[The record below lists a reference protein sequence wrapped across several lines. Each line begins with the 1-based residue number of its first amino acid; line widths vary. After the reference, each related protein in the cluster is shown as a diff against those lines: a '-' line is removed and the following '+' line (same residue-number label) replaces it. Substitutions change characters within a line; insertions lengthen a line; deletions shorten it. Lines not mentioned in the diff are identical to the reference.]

1 MEGASEDIASA
12 TEEVLAEGPSGTP
25 GLGAAPPTP
34 HLLRHPSSAPTAGPS
49 SVPAK
54 HTAQQHP
61 TGLSGGS
68 SLTHPESALGATHTQ
83 EVEPL
88 ASYTCPVC
96 FSPPTYATI
105 TPCGHVLCGD
115 CLFTAV
121 KTTIQRGAY
130 TLPAGERMVARCP
143 VCRAAIPGWDGKGGG
158 VIGLRPRAVF
168 SL

>member
-1 MEGASEDIASA
+1 MVEHVPRTSSPPQNMEGASKDIASA
-12 TEEVLAEGPSGTP
+12 TEEVLAEGSSGKP
-25 GLGAAPPTP
+25 GLGAALPTP
-34 HLLRHPSSAPTAGPS
+34 QLLRHPSPAPTAGPS
-49 SVPAK
+49 SVPVK

-61 TGLSGGS
+61 TSLLGGS
-68 SLTHPESALGATHTQ
+68 LLTHPESALGTTHIQ

-130 TLPAGERMVARCP
+130 TLPAGERMVAR
-143 VCRAAIPGWDGKGGG
+143 
-158 VIGLRPRAVF
+158 
-168 SL
+168 